1 MASSWCRTFHMASS
15 IHSLTIGEAMQITGL
30 SRRALTYAVTTGKLS
45 SRKLPGKTGAHL
57 LDIEEVRR
65 YAQIVGAA

>member
-1 MASSWCRTFHMASS
+1 
-15 IHSLTIGEAMQITGL
+15 MQITGL